1 MLSSF
6 NYIVSFDYT
15 LIVNIFISVLC
26 GVSIRFALSFT
37 NQNWVN
43 TYQHTLAYALLPAIT
58 FVITKVISGNVALS
72 LGMIGALSIVRFRNP
87 VKNPIELVIYFALI
101 TIGISS
107 SVKIIFGVALTIII
121 IAILILTNYSYFFM
135 QKRGKILPAV
145 NFGDGNTYNTI
156 EITCNESNEK
166 LKNNKFLVNFV
177 ENFQEKIFIY
187 RLASKNYDDAK
198 QELDEIK
205 KNEKGIISVSAN
217 RTN

>member
-1 MLSSF
+1 
-6 NYIVSFDYT
+6 
-15 LIVNIFISVLC
+15 
-26 GVSIRFALSFT
+26 
-37 NQNWVN
+37 
-43 TYQHTLAYALLPAIT
+43 
-58 FVITKVISGNVALS
+58 
-72 LGMIGALSIVRFRNP
+72 
-87 VKNPIELVIYFALI
+87 
-101 TIGISS
+101 
-107 SVKIIFGVALTIII
+107 
-121 IAILILTNYSYFFM
+121 M